1 MKSKSLLINELK
13 DAVFSLKISK
23 RSGID
28 NVSFNIIKNA
38 QGALRFP
45 NLLISALQ
53 NVVFPDDLKIAKVTS
68 CKKLMILVI

>member
-38 QGALRFP
+38 QGALRFL
-45 NLLISALQ
+45 NLLISAISS
-53 NVVFPDDLKIAKVTS
+53 KGSIS
-68 CKKLMILVI
+68 R